1 METLTQCFSLDLAP
15 GSVYQ
20 VAHARGARVRVK
32 HGQVWLTEEGVLAD
46 NILTKDMVHTVQG
59 QGAAVI
65 EALTVTRIIVESDA
79 GFSVAT
85 QRLAKTAWSRL
96 THALR
101 ERVRHIHLGRPT
113 QACTLKSS

>member
-20 VAHARGARVRVK
+20 VARARGARVRVK

-46 NILTKDMVHTVQG
+46 NILHKDTVHTVQG
-59 QGAAVI
+59 QGAVVI
-65 EALTVTRIIVESDA
+65 EALTVTRICVESDA

-85 QRLAKTAWSRL
+85 QQLAKSVWARV

-101 ERVRHIHLGRPT
+101 ERVRHIHLGEPHR
-113 QACTLKSS
+113 AH

>member
-20 VAHARGARVRVK
+20 VARARGARVRVK
-32 HGQVWLTEEGVLAD
+32 HGQVWLTEEGLITDSV
-46 NILTKDMVHTVQG
+46 LTKDAVHTVQG
-59 QGAAVI
+59 QGAVVI
-65 EALTVTRIIVESDA
+65 EALTVTSICVESDA

-85 QRLAKTAWSRL
+85 QRLVSIAWSRL

-101 ERVRHIHLGRPT
+101 ERVRHIHLGEPHR
-113 QACTLKSS
+113 AH